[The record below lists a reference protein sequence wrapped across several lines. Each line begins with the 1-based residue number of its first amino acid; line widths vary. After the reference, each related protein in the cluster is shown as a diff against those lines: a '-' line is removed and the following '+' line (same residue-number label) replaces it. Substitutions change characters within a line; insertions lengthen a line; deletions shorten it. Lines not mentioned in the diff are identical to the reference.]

1 MTAPSPFRQSRTNR
15 PMPIRE
21 TAMKLTRR
29 NALLTLG
36 STLAVPYVRPSWA
49 QAGTVNVYNWSDYI
63 GETTIADF
71 EAETGIGVVYDL
83 YASSEEMQ
91 AKMLAGSTGYD
102 VVVMAGI
109 SLPSFVQAG
118 VYQKLDRARLTGWSN
133 LDPEILK
140 IVEGFDPG
148 NEYSVPY
155 MWGSV
160 GITYN
165 LDMVRERLPDA
176 DLESL
181 DTLFKPENA
190 AKLADCGISILDSP
204 TDIGFMVL
212 SYLGIDPNT
221 AGPAE
226 YQKMAEAFAPIRDY
240 IATFDNANY
249 LTAIPN
255 GEVCAVNNW
264 SGDYGVAKA
273 RAAEAGIEM
282 NLAYFVPKT
291 GAPAW
296 FDLLCMPSDAP
307 NTDNAYLFIDYLLRP
322 EVIAACT
329 NYTGYAN
336 ANKAATPF
344 IDPAVA
350 SDPAVYPDATT
361 LARMYTPTPQT
372 EEQDREITRIW
383 ATIKSGG

>member
-1 MTAPSPFRQSRTNR
+1 
-15 PMPIRE
+15 
-21 TAMKLTRR
+21 MKLTRR
-29 NALLTLG
+29 NAPLTLG
-36 STLAVPYVRPSWA
+36 STLAVPYARPSWA

-83 YASSEEMQ
+83 YASAEEMQ

-102 VVVMAGI
+102 VVVMAGL
-109 SLPSFVQAG
+109 SLPQFVTAG
-118 VYQKLDRARLTGWSN
+118 VYQKLDRSRLSGWSN
-133 LDPEILK
+133 LDPAILK

-148 NEYSVPY
+148 NEYGVPY

-176 DLESL
+176 NLASL

-226 YQKMAEAFAPIRDY
+226 YARMAEAFAPIRDY

-255 GEVCAVNNW
+255 GELCAINNW

-282 NLAYFVPKT
+282 DLAYFVPET

-296 FDLLCMPSDAP
+296 FDLLCLPSDAP
-307 NTDNAYLFIDYLLRP
+307 NTDNAYAFVDYLLRP

-336 ANKAATPF
+336 ANKAATPLV
-344 IDPAVA
+344 DPSIAG
-350 SDPAVYPDATT
+350 DPAVYPDEAT
-361 LARMYTPTPQT
+361 LARMYTPAPQT